1 MTLETKYD
9 RVINVL
15 KKSKPELSRYEDIE
29 EQVIKRIQM
38 LKNKQRSPF
47 EIIDYL
53 FGWVYIG
60 WVRRSLVAASF
71 LIVSVFVYQQYIILK
86 RVNTLSKQ
94 TVLTESQM
102 VSGISSD
109 MEEKIKMY
117 KLSGRRFPSADI
129 TISKKQMDQLLESIN
144 ELQVKYKDLINL
156 INENPEM
163 KKYIEKKL
171 TESKNKKFNL

>member
-1 MTLETKYD
+1 
-9 RVINVL
+9 
-15 KKSKPELSRYEDIE
+15 
-29 EQVIKRIQM
+29 
-38 LKNKQRSPF
+38 
-47 EIIDYL
+47 
-53 FGWVYIG
+53 
-60 WVRRSLVAASF
+60 
-71 LIVSVFVYQQYIILK
+71 
-86 RVNTLSKQ
+86 
-94 TVLTESQM
+94 M